1 MISLQKTNVFTI
13 KTPNT
18 RRNTRARVSHEKD
31 DNPIYVKSVD
41 KLMQIEREIKK
52 LRAELKLLK
61 SNAYALIGF
70 WVCPR
75 KRDIFQLIFHVVH
88 SQKLCERCKNEQSF
102 VWYFDSLFW
111 FHGSVSL
118 AECACARIRRWSKGR
133 GRKTTTTCIKSTR
146 MLWGRA
152 ELETETSCQ

>member
-41 KLMQIEREIKK
+41 KRMQIEREIKK

-61 SNAYALIGF
+61 SNAYASRNNTVDAVASVMIKEEETT
-70 WVCPR
+70 
-75 KRDIFQLIFHVVH
+75 KREVP
-88 SQKLCERCKNEQSF
+88 
-102 VWYFDSLFW
+102 WLF
-111 FHGSVSL
+111 
-118 AECACARIRRWSKGR
+118 
-133 GRKTTTTCIKSTR
+133 
-146 MLWGRA
+146 
-152 ELETETSCQ
+152 

>member
-41 KLMQIEREIKK
+41 KRMQIEREIKK

-61 SNAYALIGF
+61 SNAYASRNNNSNTVDAVASVMIKEEETT
-70 WVCPR
+70 
-75 KRDIFQLIFHVVH
+75 KREVP
-88 SQKLCERCKNEQSF
+88 
-102 VWYFDSLFW
+102 WLF
-111 FHGSVSL
+111 
-118 AECACARIRRWSKGR
+118 
-133 GRKTTTTCIKSTR
+133 
-146 MLWGRA
+146 
-152 ELETETSCQ
+152 

>member
-31 DNPIYVKSVD
+31 DNPIYVKLEDLEKSVD
-41 KLMQIEREIKK
+41 KRMQIEREIKK

-102 VWYFDSLFW
+102 V
-111 FHGSVSL
+111 
-118 AECACARIRRWSKGR
+118 
-133 GRKTTTTCIKSTR
+133 
-146 MLWGRA
+146 
-152 ELETETSCQ
+152 